1 MKTINYFS
9 LALLA
14 VSLTFSGCDDHD
26 HDDDH
31 KHGDKKPT
39 VTFINPTEGATYNEG
54 DTLWLRV
61 NMKSEEDLHDYS
73 LEIKNMTTGKTE
85 YSYGGHSHNKELTTA
100 LSYVPNVDATSA
112 MQLIVVN
119 KDHDG
124 NEQQRKA
131 INFTVN
137 NVSNTQIPKINMIS
151 PTATTNFVNGSRMRI
166 YGNFEHNA
174 NLKEA
179 SIVLKKDGV
188 TIIDYR
194 PSLGSVKT
202 HAFDTSHTIQTAGH
216 SDYDLTISVKDHDN
230 NANTRTMSFHVH

>member
-1 MKTINYFS
+1 MKAINFFYS
-9 LALLA
+9 ALLI
-14 VSLTFSGCDDHD
+14 VSLTFSGCDDHE

-31 KHGDKKPT
+31 NHGSKKPT

-73 LEIKNMTTGKTE
+73 LEVKNLATGNTE
-85 YSYGGHSHNKELTTA
+85 YTYGGHSHNKELTTA
-100 LSYVPNVDATSA
+100 LSFVPNVEATSA

-131 INFTVN
+131 INFIIN
-137 NVSNTQIPKINMIS
+137 NVSNTQLPKINMIS
-151 PTATTNFVNGSRMRI
+151 PTATANFVNGSRMLIR
-166 YGNFEHNA
+166 GNFEHNS

-179 SIVLKKDGV
+179 AIVLKKDGV
-188 TIIDYR
+188 AIIDYK
-194 PSLGSVKT
+194 PLLGSVKT
-202 HAFDTSHTIQTAGH
+202 YAFDTSHTIQTAGH
-216 SDYDLTISVKDHDN
+216 TDYDLTITVKDLDN
-230 NANTRTMSFHVH
+230 NVNTRTMSFHVH